1 MRQSQLFGKTL
12 REAPKD
18 AVAANHIWLVRG
30 SFIDQLMSGIYS
42 FRPLGFR
49 VIENIKR
56 VIREEL
62 EKIGAQ
68 EVSMSILHPA
78 DIWEKTGRFHEIGKE
93 LWKIKSRHGEDMV
106 LSMTHEEAIAEMAS
120 NFIHTYNDLPR
131 LLNQF
136 QIKIRDEERP
146 RGGLLRLREFIMQD
160 AYSFDR
166 NEKDLGA
173 TYKKVFDAYLK
184 IFKRFD
190 LKVIPVEA
198 SSGVMGGSESHE
210 FMLPCD
216 TGEDKIALCKK
227 CNWAINIEILKAGVK
242 TCSKCGA
249 EIEERR
255 AIELG
260 HTFKLGVKYSK
271 PFDMSFEDKD
281 NKKKFIIMGSYGIG
295 IDRLM
300 AAIVEIYHDDR
311 GIIWPKEAAPFK
323 VHLIELLGKEKKVA
337 VKKAAEKIYKT
348 LLDKGVEVLYDDRD
362 DKSAGEKFADADL
375 IGIPTRLVISEKTL
389 SKNSLEIK
397 QRNSNE
403 VSLIEISKIK
413 NAQSFI

>member
-30 SFIDQLMSGIYS
+30 SFIDQLMSGVYS

-49 VIENIKR
+49 VIENIKM

-93 LWKIKSRHGEDMV
+93 LWKIKSRRGEDMV

-120 NFIHTYNDLPR
+120 HFIHTYNDLPR

-198 SSGVMGGSESHE
+198 SSGVMGGNESHE

-227 CNWAINIEILKAGVK
+227 CHWAINIEILKSGTRA
-242 TCSKCGA
+242 CSKCGA

-271 PFDMSFEDKD
+271 PFDISFEDKD

-300 AAIVEIYHDDR
+300 AAIVEIYHDNR

-323 VHLIELLGKEKKVA
+323 VHLIELLEKEKKVA
-337 VKKAAEKIYKT
+337 VKKAAKKLYEK
-348 LLDKGVEVLYDDRD
+348 LLVKKIGVLYDDRD
-362 DKSAGEKFADADL
+362 DKTPGEKFADADL
-375 IGIPTRLVISEKTL
+375 IGIPKRIVVSEKTL
-389 SKNSLEIK
+389 AKNSVEIK
-397 QRNSNE
+397 DRKTGKINLVKISN
-403 VSLIEISKIK
+403 LK
-413 NAQSFI
+413 NAKSII